1 MARSSIWRKTINL
14 ELRGLRALVTGSSS
28 GIGRAILLELAD
40 AGASVIS
47 HANSSYPSAEQV
59 AEEISRTGK
68 SAASL
73 QADLRQ
79 PEACRSLVE
88 EAFKVFDGLD
98 VWVNN
103 AGADILTGGRLQLS
117 FEEKLRELLEVD
129 VRATMLLTR
138 EAGARMRAAGGG
150 SIINMGWDQASAG
163 MEGESGELFGA
174 AKGAV
179 MSFTKSAALSLA
191 PQVRVNCIA
200 PGWIQTAW
208 GLSASPS
215 WQAKVLGETPLQRWG
230 QPEDV
235 AKVARF
241 LASRASAFITGQVL
255 YVNGGAVR

>member
-1 MARSSIWRKTINL
+1 ML
-14 ELRGLRALVTGSSS
+14 ELSEAGAAVIAHANDSYAPAEELAGGLLKS
-28 GIGRAILLELAD
+28 GKQAAIL
-40 AGASVIS
+40 
-47 HANSSYPSAEQV
+47 
-59 AEEISRTGK
+59 R
-68 SAASL
+68 
-73 QADLRQ
+73 ADLRS
-79 PEACRSLVE
+79 PDACRGLVE

-103 AGADILTGGRLQLS
+103 AGADILTGGRHELS

-138 EAGARMRAAGGG
+138 AAGDKMRAAGGG
-150 SIINMGWDQASAG
+150 SIINMGWDGAASG
-163 MEGESGELFGA
+163 MEGESGELFAA

-191 PQVRVNCIA
+191 PQVRVNCVA

-208 GLSASPS
+208 GTSASDS
-215 WQAKVLGETPLQRWG
+215 WQRRVLGETPLQRWG

-241 LASRASAFITGQVL
+241 LSSRASAFITGQVL